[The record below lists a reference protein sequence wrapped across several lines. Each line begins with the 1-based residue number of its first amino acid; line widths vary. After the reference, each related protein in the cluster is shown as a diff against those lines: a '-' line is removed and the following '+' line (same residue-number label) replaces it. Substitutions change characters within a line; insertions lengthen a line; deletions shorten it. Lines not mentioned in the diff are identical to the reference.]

1 MMLASQEGKKSKQV
15 LELLAGLGFQYLK
28 MVANVYQCI
37 DRSLIEDPG
46 LDFMVIDSVGEQGHK
61 YAVLYILVCIF
72 CLILPDPGID
82 IVNGFSHVHLFFFG
96 YLQRYCSTGDDCFY
110 SVHT

>member
-1 MMLASQEGKKSKQV
+1 MMLASPEGKKSKQV
-15 LELLAGLGFQYLK
+15 LELLAGLGFQDVK

-46 LDFMVIDSVGEQGHK
+46 LDFMVFDSVSEKGHE
-61 YAVLYILVCIF
+61 YAVLYVFIRIF
-72 CLILPDPGID
+72 GLILPDLGID
-82 IVNGFSHVHLFFFG
+82 IVNGLSHVHLFFFG
-96 YLQRYCSTGDDCFY
+96 YLKWYSFTGDDCFY

>member
-15 LELLAGLGFQYLK
+15 LQLLAGLGFQDLK

-46 LDFMVIDSVGEQGHK
+46 LDFMVIDSVSEQGHE
-61 YAVLYILVCIF
+61 YTVLYVFICIF
-72 CLILPDPGID
+72 GLILSDFSID
-82 IVNGFSHVHLFFFG
+82 ILNGLSHVHLFFFG
-96 YLQRYCSTGDDCFY
+96 YLKRY
-110 SVHT
+110 

>member
-15 LELLAGLGFQYLK
+15 LQLLAGLGFQDLK

-46 LDFMVIDSVGEQGHK
+46 LDFMVIDSVSEQGHE
-61 YAVLYILVCIF
+61 YTVLNVFICIF
-72 CLILPDPGID
+72 GLILPDFSID
-82 IVNGFSHVHLFFFG
+82 ILNGLSHVHLFFFG
-96 YLQRYCSTGDDCFY
+96 YLKRY
-110 SVHT
+110 